1 MQIDVLTLFPK
12 MFDAVLHESILK
24 RAQEFNGVKL
34 KIHNIRDYTKNRH
47 RKVDDRP
54 FGGGAGMVFNCQPV
68 IDALLKVKSTK
79 PKTKII
85 LMSPKG
91 KKLNHRLASQISKY
105 KSMTLIC
112 GHYEGIDERIKEHV
126 DMEISIGDYILT
138 GGEIPAMVLIDSIIR
153 LLPGVL
159 GDKNSNIDES
169 FSDGLLE
176 YPHYTRPAVYNK
188 RKVPDVLLSGNHK
201 QINRWRRH
209 QAIMKTLIN
218 RPDLITNIRQLE
230 IN

>member
-1 MQIDVLTLFPK
+1 MRIDVLTLFPN
-12 MFDAVLHESILK
+12 MFDAVLGESIIK
-24 RAQEFNGVKL
+24 RAIEFNGVKV
-34 KIHNIRDYTKNRH
+34 KIHNIRDYTKNKH

-68 IDALLKVKSTK
+68 MDALLKVKRTK
-79 PKTKII
+79 PKTKTI

-91 KKLNHRLASQISKY
+91 KKLNHRLASQISKE
-105 KSMTLIC
+105 KSITLIC
-112 GHYEGIDERIKEHV
+112 GHYEGFDERIKEHV

-138 GGEIPAMVLIDSIIR
+138 GGEIPAMALIDSIIR

-169 FSDGLLE
+169 FSNGLLE
-176 YPHYTRPAVYNK
+176 YPHYTRPAVYNGK
-188 RKVPDVLLSGNHK
+188 KVPDVLLSGNHK
-201 QINRWRRH
+201 QINRWRKH

-218 RPDLITNIRQLE
+218 RPDLITNIKQLE
-230 IN
+230 I